1 MSEATKT
8 PRRSLTEVVTTRVKP
23 LERLALEQAAEA
35 GNTTVSRV
43 ARAAILRGLNQTGKK
58 AAE

>member
-43 ARAAILRGLNQTGKK
+43 ARQAILRGLKQPADK
-58 AAE
+58 